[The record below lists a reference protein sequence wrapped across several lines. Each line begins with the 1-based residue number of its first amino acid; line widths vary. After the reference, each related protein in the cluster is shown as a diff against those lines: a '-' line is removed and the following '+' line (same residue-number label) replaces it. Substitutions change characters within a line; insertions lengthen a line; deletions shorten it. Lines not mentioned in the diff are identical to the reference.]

1 MRDDLFFSLHGLV
14 LVISACGGQP
24 SLCYSYVQDDTAKIY
39 VNHNN
44 QRNLCSINKKAEAN
58 APALFSEQYKIAR

>member
-14 LVISACGGQP
+14 YLIPACGGQA
-24 SLCYSYVQDDTAKIY
+24 SLRYRYLQDDTAKIY
-39 VNHNN
+39 LNHNN
-44 QRNLCSINKKAEAN
+44 QGNQCSITKKAEAY